1 MLPPSGVWTAPG
13 AFEFLFSRNTDYA
26 PKSPVFY
33 NKELTLGEATKA
45 CFSIKT
51 IGTPQR
57 GTTISSYL
65 MDPWTDA
72 FTGHASHWTLASLE
86 KRGSLTPYI

>member
-13 AFEFLFSRNTDYA
+13 AFEFLFNRNTDYA

-33 NKELTLGEATKA
+33 SKELTLGEATKA

-51 IGTPQR
+51 IGTPR
-57 GTTISSYL
+57 CGTTVSSHL
-65 MDPWTDA
+65 MDPWSDELIS
-72 FTGHASHWTLASLE
+72 HCSHWTLASLQ
-86 KRGSLTPYI
+86 KGGH